1 TGGAPLPPPTAGTRR
16 GGSAPAPPPLPRP
29 AGQGGPSMP
38 PPLPPPGGEKRARLA
53 AATQPQKPKAERVTL
68 LGLLVFVSPL
78 SPRERP
84 RRTSASLTFWGRGP
98 KTVGGAPLNSLQRG
112 GSGAPDDN
120 GPKTEGGAPLNSLQR
135 GGSGAPDEFWGR
147 GPKTEGGAPLAGRER
162 SSRR

>member
-53 AATQPQKPKAERVTL
+53 TATQPQKPKAERVTL

-84 RRTSASLTFWGRGP
+84 RRTSASLTFWGRGS

-120 GPKTEGGAPLNSLQR
+120 GPKTVVLAALRRHSRFGVGAPKR
-135 GGSGAPDEFWGR
+135 EWGPAEF
-147 GPKTEGGAPLAGRER
+147 TSAGRER
-162 SSRR
+162 SSR